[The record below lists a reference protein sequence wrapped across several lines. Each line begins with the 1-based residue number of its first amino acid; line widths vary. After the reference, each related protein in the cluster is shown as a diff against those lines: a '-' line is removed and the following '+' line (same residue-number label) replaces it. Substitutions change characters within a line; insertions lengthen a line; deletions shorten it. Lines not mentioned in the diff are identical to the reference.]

1 VLNGRPFTYHF
12 SPFLASL
19 ALGFE
24 SLMAEFSSV
33 FSSAHEKIRLDCTA
47 GSIHIDAVSPTVI
60 VNSPSIL
67 SLRNILVT
75 VAAILALYL
84 CLVAYRSGGYLV
96 ALTLLVL
103 TGLGLFVYLNPR
115 AESYRYLFPGLLAFA
130 LFVIFPIC
138 LVVYIS
144 LTQYDA
150 NHLLKLSDVL
160 LRFRAEVT
168 VSGSDTFNF
177 WLHRESD
184 GKFIL
189 ELKNQEK
196 PDDRFVSE
204 PMDLTPGRDGSF
216 TDGPIQLNQVSANE
230 QIRGEVL
237 DPPTVARNRLY
248 QPLRNVPFKLPG
260 NVLVGKTDLEHFIA
274 QKRVW
279 KTNPDGSLTNQIDN
293 SVIRPDFRAGRFTD
307 QNGEQ
312 IGPGFRSFVGLD
324 NYVEII
330 TNPRIQGPF
339 FRIFG
344 WTLAFSILSVVGT
357 FSAGILLAVIL
368 EWRELKFKK
377 VYRTLLIL
385 PYAVPGILSLLILR
399 GLFNQE
405 FGAVNEILKAVF
417 GFAPAWETDPWA
429 ARAMILLVNVWL
441 GYPYMMLICTGMLQS
456 IPSTIYESAAIE
468 GSNPV
473 RNFFHLTLPLV
484 LPPLF
489 PVLVASF
496 AFSFNNFALIY
507 LLTAGEPKMPGGGI
521 AGETDILVTY
531 TYNLA
536 FRDAGANYGLASAIA
551 TLLFFIVGT
560 LSWINLRFTL
570 KRYATG

>member
-1 VLNGRPFTYHF
+1 MNL
-12 SPFLASL
+12 
-19 ALGFE
+19 
-24 SLMAEFSSV
+24 
-33 FSSAHEKIRLDCTA
+33 
-47 GSIHIDAVSPTVI
+47 
-60 VNSPSIL
+60 PSIL
-67 SLRNILVT
+67 SLRNILAA
-75 VAAILALYL
+75 VAALIALSF
-84 CLVAYRSGGYLV
+84 CLVVYRSGSDLV
-96 ALTLLVL
+96 ALGLLVVIC
-103 TGLGLFVYLNPR
+103 LGLFVYLNPR
-115 AESYRYLFPGLLAFA
+115 TESYRYLFPGLLAFA

-144 LTQYDA
+144 LTQYNA
-150 NHLLKLSDVL
+150 NHLLKPADVM
-160 LRFRAEVT
+160 LRFKAEVT
-168 VSGSDTFNF
+168 VSGSEPFNF

-189 ELKNQEK
+189 ELRNEKK
-196 PDDRFVSE
+196 PDERFVSE
-204 PMDLTPGRDGSF
+204 PMDLVPGHDGSF
-216 TDGPIQLNQVSANE
+216 TDGPIRLNQVSPNE
-230 QIRGEVL
+230 QIPGQAL
-237 DPPTVARNRLY
+237 DAPTVARERLY
-248 QPLRNVPFKLPG
+248 QPLRNIPFKLPG
-260 NVLVGKTDLEHFIA
+260 NVLVGKTDLEHFVA

-279 KTNPDGSLTNQIDN
+279 KTNPDGSLTNQIDG
-293 SVIRPDFRAGRFTD
+293 SVIRPDFREGRFVD

-344 WTLAFSILSVVGT
+344 WTLGFSILSVVGT
-357 FSAGILLAVIL
+357 FTAGILLAVIL

-377 VYRTLLIL
+377 IYRTLLIL

-405 FGAVNEILKAVF
+405 FGAVNQILKAVL

-468 GSNPV
+468 GSNPM

-560 LSWINLRFTL
+560 LSWVNLRFTL

>member
-1 VLNGRPFTYHF
+1 
-12 SPFLASL
+12 
-19 ALGFE
+19 
-24 SLMAEFSSV
+24 
-33 FSSAHEKIRLDCTA
+33 
-47 GSIHIDAVSPTVI
+47 
-60 VNSPSIL
+60 VNLPSIF
-67 SLRNILVT
+67 SLRNILVAV
-75 VAAILALYL
+75 VAFAALYV
-84 CLVAYRSGGYLV
+84 CLVAYRSGGDLL
-96 ALTLLVL
+96 ALALLVISC
-103 TGLGLFVYLNPR
+103 LGFFVYLNPR

-144 LTQYDA
+144 LTQYSA
-150 NHLLKLSDVL
+150 NHLLSLSDVL
-160 LRFRAEVT
+160 LRFKAEVT
-168 VSGSDTFNF
+168 VSSSERFNF
-177 WLHRESD
+177 WLHRQDD
-184 GKFIL
+184 GKFVL
-189 ELKNQEK
+189 ELKNEK
-196 PDDRFVSE
+196 NPEDRYVSE
-204 PMDLTPGRDGSF
+204 QIDLVPGQDGTF
-216 TDGPIQLNQVSANE
+216 TEGPFQLSKIPQSE
-230 QIRGEVL
+230 KIPGEAL
-237 DPPTVARNRLY
+237 DPATVARERLY
-248 QPLRNVPFKLPG
+248 KPLRNVPFKLPG
-260 NVLVGKTDLEHFIA
+260 NVLVGKTDLEHFAA

-279 KTNPDGSLTNQIDN
+279 KTNPDGSLTNQIDG
-293 SVIRPDFRAGRFTD
+293 SVIRPDFREGRFVD

-312 IGPGFRSFVGLD
+312 IGPGFRSFVCLD
-324 NYVEII
+324 NYAEII

-339 FRIFG
+339 FRIFV
-344 WTLAFSILSVVGT
+344 WTLAFSILSVLGT
-357 FSAGILLAVIL
+357 FTAGILLAVIL

-405 FGAVNEILKAVF
+405 FGAVNEVLKAVL

-473 RNFFHLTLPLV
+473 INFFYLTLPLV

-507 LLTAGEPKMPGGGI
+507 LLTAGAPRMPGGGI

-570 KRYATG
+570 KRYARR

>member
-1 VLNGRPFTYHF
+1 MNL
-12 SPFLASL
+12 
-19 ALGFE
+19 
-24 SLMAEFSSV
+24 
-33 FSSAHEKIRLDCTA
+33 
-47 GSIHIDAVSPTVI
+47 
-60 VNSPSIL
+60 PSIF
-67 SLRNILVT
+67 SLRNILVA
-75 VAAILALYL
+75 VLALAALYL
-84 CLVAYRSGGYLV
+84 CLVAYRSGGDLL
-96 ALTLLVL
+96 ALALLVICC
-103 TGLGLFVYLNPR
+103 LGFFVYLNPR
-115 AESYRYLFPGLLAFA
+115 AETYRYLFPGLLAFA

-144 LTQYDA
+144 LTQYSA
-150 NHLLKLSDVL
+150 NHLLSLSNVL
-160 LRFRAEVT
+160 LRFKAEVT
-168 VSGSDTFNF
+168 VSGSERFNF
-177 WLHRESD
+177 WLHRQD
-184 GKFIL
+184 NGKFVL
-189 ELKNQEK
+189 ELKNEK
-196 PDDRFVSE
+196 KPEDRYVSG
-204 PMDLTPGRDGSF
+204 PIDLVPGEDGSF
-216 TDGPIQLNQVSANE
+216 TEGPFELAKISPSE
-230 QIRGEVL
+230 KIPGEDL
-237 DPPTVARNRLY
+237 DPATVARQRLY

-260 NVLVGKTDLEHFIA
+260 NLLVGKTDLEHFVV
-274 QKRVW
+274 QKQVW
-279 KTNPDGSLTNQIDN
+279 KTNSDGSLANQIDG
-293 SVIRPDFRAGRFTD
+293 SVIRPDFREGRFVD

-324 NYVEII
+324 NYIEII

-339 FRIFG
+339 FRIFV
-344 WTLAFSILSVVGT
+344 WTLAFSILSVLGT
-357 FSAGILLAVIL
+357 FTAGILLAVIL
-368 EWRELKFKK
+368 EWRELRFKK
-377 VYRTLLIL
+377 LYRTLLIL

-405 FGAVNEILKAVF
+405 FGAVNEVLKAVL

-468 GSNPV
+468 GSSPV
-473 RNFFHLTLPLV
+473 ISFFRLTLPLV

-507 LLTAGEPKMPGGGI
+507 LLTAGAPRMPGGGI

-551 TLLFFIVGT
+551 TLLFVVVGT

-570 KRYATG
+570 KRYARR

>member
-1 VLNGRPFTYHF
+1 VG
-12 SPFLASL
+12 
-19 ALGFE
+19 
-24 SLMAEFSSV
+24 
-33 FSSAHEKIRLDCTA
+33 
-47 GSIHIDAVSPTVI
+47 
-60 VNSPSIL
+60 
-67 SLRNILVT
+67 
-75 VAAILALYL
+75 VAALAALYL
-84 CLVAYRSGGYLV
+84 CLVAYRSGGDLI
-96 ALTLLVL
+96 ALALLVVTCL
-103 TGLGLFVYLNPR
+103 AFFIYLNPR
-115 AESYRYLFPGLLAFA
+115 AESYRYLFPGLMAFA

-138 LVVYIS
+138 LVVFIS
-144 LTQYDA
+144 LTQYSA
-150 NHLLKLSDVL
+150 NHLLRLSDVL
-160 LRFRAEVT
+160 LRFKADVT
-168 VSGSDTFNF
+168 LSGSDTFNF
-177 WLHRESD
+177 WLHRQAD
-184 GKFIL
+184 GRFVL
-189 ELKNQEK
+189 ELKNEK
-196 PDDRFVSE
+196 KPEDRFISE
-204 PMDLTPGRDGSF
+204 PIDLVPGQNGTFSEV
-216 TDGPIQLNQVSANE
+216 PIRRTQISLDE
-230 QIRGEVL
+230 QIPGEVL
-237 DPPTVARNRLY
+237 DPRAVARQRLY

-260 NVLVGKTDLEHFIA
+260 DILVGKADLEHFIA

-279 KTNPDGSLTNQIDN
+279 KANPDGSLTNQIDG
-293 SVIRPDFRAGRFTD
+293 SVIRPDFREGRFVD

-312 IGPGFRSFVGLD
+312 IGPGFRSFVGLG

-339 FRIFG
+339 FRIFL
-344 WTLAFSILSVVGT
+344 WTLAFSILSVLGT
-357 FSAGILLAVIL
+357 FTAGILLAVTL

-377 VYRTLLIL
+377 LYRVLLIL

-405 FGAVNEILKAVF
+405 FGAVNEVLKAVL
-417 GFAPAWETDPWA
+417 GFAPAWETNTWA

-473 RNFFHLTLPLV
+473 RNFFYLTLPLV

-507 LLTAGEPKMPGGGI
+507 LLTAGAPRMPGGGI

-570 KRYATG
+570 RRYARG

>member
-1 VLNGRPFTYHF
+1 VQ
-12 SPFLASL
+12 SPQQLY
-19 ALGFE
+19 
-24 SLMAEFSSV
+24 
-33 FSSAHEKIRLDCTA
+33 
-47 GSIHIDAVSPTVI
+47 
-60 VNSPSIL
+60 VNLPSIL
-67 SLRNILVT
+67 SLRNILAA
-75 VAAILALYL
+75 VAALVALYL
-84 CLVAYRSGGYLV
+84 CFVAYRSGGDLV
-96 ALTLLVL
+96 ALGLLVV
-103 TGLGLFVYLNPR
+103 TCLGFFIYLNPR

-144 LTQYDA
+144 LTQYSA
-150 NHLLKLSDVL
+150 NHLLSLSDVL
-160 LRFRAEVT
+160 LRFKAEVT
-168 VSGSDTFNF
+168 VSGSERFNF
-177 WLHRESD
+177 WLHRQAD
-184 GKFIL
+184 GNFIL
-189 ELKNQEK
+189 ELKNEK
-196 PDDRFVSE
+196 QPEDRYISE
-204 PMDLTPGRDGSF
+204 PISLVPGQDGTLSEGPFRLTKISPS
-216 TDGPIQLNQVSANE
+216 E
-230 QIRGEVL
+230 QIPGEAL
-237 DPPTVARNRLY
+237 DPAAAAHERLY

-260 NVLVGKTDLEHFIA
+260 DLLVGKTDLEHFVV

-279 KTNPDGSLTNQIDN
+279 KANLDGSLTNQIDG
-293 SVIRPDFRAGRFTD
+293 SVIRPDFREGRFVD

-339 FRIFG
+339 FRIFA
-344 WTLAFSILSVVGT
+344 WTLAFSILSVLGT
-357 FSAGILLAVIL
+357 FTAGILLAVIL

-377 VYRTLLIL
+377 LYRTLLIL

-405 FGAVNEILKAVF
+405 FGAVNQVLKAIL

-473 RNFFHLTLPLV
+473 INFFYLTLPLV

-507 LLTAGEPKMPGGGI
+507 LLTAGAPRMPGGGI

-570 KRYATG
+570 KRYARR

>member
-1 VLNGRPFTYHF
+1 
-12 SPFLASL
+12 
-19 ALGFE
+19 
-24 SLMAEFSSV
+24 
-33 FSSAHEKIRLDCTA
+33 
-47 GSIHIDAVSPTVI
+47 
-60 VNSPSIL
+60 VNLPSIF
-67 SLRNILVT
+67 SLRNILVA
-75 VAAILALYL
+75 VLAFAALYL
-84 CLVAYRSGGYLV
+84 CLVAYRSGGDLL
-96 ALTLLVL
+96 ALALLVICC
-103 TGLGLFVYLNPR
+103 LGFFVYLNPR

-144 LTQYDA
+144 LTQYSA
-150 NHLLKLSDVL
+150 NHLLSLSDVV
-160 LRFRAEVT
+160 LRFNAEVT
-168 VSGSDTFNF
+168 VSGSERFNF
-177 WLHRESD
+177 WLHRQDD
-184 GKFIL
+184 GKFVL
-189 ELKNQEK
+189 ELKNEK
-196 PDDRFVSE
+196 TPEDRYVSE
-204 PMDLTPGRDGSF
+204 AIDLVPGQDGSF
-216 TDGPIQLNQVSANE
+216 TEGPFELTKISPSE
-230 QIRGEVL
+230 KIPGEVL
-237 DPPTVARNRLY
+237 DPTAVARQRLY

-260 NVLVGKTDLEHFIA
+260 NLLVGKTDLEHFVV

-279 KTNPDGSLTNQIDN
+279 KTNSDGSLANQIDG
-293 SVIRPDFRAGRFTD
+293 SVIRPDFREGRFVD

-339 FRIFG
+339 FRIFV

-357 FSAGILLAVIL
+357 FTAGILLAVIL

-405 FGAVNEILKAVF
+405 FGAVNEILKAVL

-468 GSNPV
+468 GSNAV
-473 RNFFHLTLPLV
+473 ISFFRLTLPLV

-507 LLTAGEPKMPGGGI
+507 LLTAGGPRMLGGGI

-551 TLLFFIVGT
+551 TLLFVVVGT

-570 KRYATG
+570 KRYARR

>member
-1 VLNGRPFTYHF
+1 MG
-12 SPFLASL
+12 
-19 ALGFE
+19 
-24 SLMAEFSSV
+24 
-33 FSSAHEKIRLDCTA
+33 
-47 GSIHIDAVSPTVI
+47 
-60 VNSPSIL
+60 
-67 SLRNILVT
+67 
-75 VAAILALYL
+75 VAALAALYL
-84 CLVAYRSGGYLV
+84 CLVAYRSGGDLI
-96 ALTLLVL
+96 ALALLVVTCL
-103 TGLGLFVYLNPR
+103 AFFIYLNPR
-115 AESYRYLFPGLLAFA
+115 AESYRYLFPGLMAFA

-138 LVVYIS
+138 LVVFIS
-144 LTQYDA
+144 LTQYSA
-150 NHLLKLSDVL
+150 NHLLRLSDVL
-160 LRFRAEVT
+160 LRFKADVT
-168 VSGSDTFNF
+168 LSGSDTFNF
-177 WLHRESD
+177 WLHRQAD
-184 GKFIL
+184 GRFVL
-189 ELKNQEK
+189 ELKNEK
-196 PDDRFVSE
+196 KPEDRFISE
-204 PMDLTPGRDGSF
+204 PIDLVPGQNGTFSEV
-216 TDGPIQLNQVSANE
+216 PIRRTQISLDE
-230 QIRGEVL
+230 QIPGEVL
-237 DPPTVARNRLY
+237 DPRAVARQRLY

-260 NVLVGKTDLEHFIA
+260 DILVGKADLEHFIA

-279 KTNPDGSLTNQIDN
+279 KANPDGSLTNQIDG
-293 SVIRPDFRAGRFTD
+293 SVIRPDFREGRFVD

-312 IGPGFRSFVGLD
+312 IGPGFRSFVGLG

-339 FRIFG
+339 FRIFL
-344 WTLAFSILSVVGT
+344 WTLAFSILSVLGT
-357 FSAGILLAVIL
+357 FTAGILLAVTL

-377 VYRTLLIL
+377 LYRVLLIL

-405 FGAVNEILKAVF
+405 FGAVNEVLKAVL
-417 GFAPAWETDPWA
+417 GFAPAWETNTWA

-473 RNFFHLTLPLV
+473 RNFFYLTLPLV

-507 LLTAGEPKMPGGGI
+507 LLTAGAPRMPGGGI

-570 KRYATG
+570 RRYARG